1 MQPEGAILEWA
12 QKTVDLKGGGLLYA
26 CSCSISALGADMA
39 VVTGLR
45 RAGLKT
51 IHIMR
56 NVEDP
61 SEVVLFFEAKTI
73 EGAKGFV
80 FSPEVPQSKEQS
92 GVVDKPDIYFLT

>member
-1 MQPEGAILEWA
+1 MPFLLVRHKVSDFDKWKRVFDSHAAA
-12 QKTVDLKGGGLLYA
+12 QQ
-26 CSCSISALGADMA
+26 
-39 VVTGLR
+39 
-45 RAGLKT
+45 RAGLK
-51 IHIMR
+51 IIRIMR